1 MLSHLVIRNFAIIEH
16 LEIPFNRGF
25 TVLTGETGAGKSI
38 IIDALNLLLGGRAMT
53 EVIRTDEDEAV
64 VEGIFEPKQAI
75 LDAINTKLEDRGIQ
89 TIDHQIMVRRI
100 VSRSGRN
107 KVFINGSLT
116 TVTALGELT
125 AGLVDISG
133 QHEHYSL
140 LDPEGHVDILD
151 SFAELEDL
159 RERVATSFA
168 KVASIRRELS
178 DIRKNV
184 RQRASRIDYLGFQLA
199 EIDAASLVVG
209 EEEDLARELDLLR
222 HAEKLQDAGRKALYL
237 SYEAD
242 ASSAQQLS
250 ESVALLSRV
259 GPFDDAMQEFAD
271 RMEEAQIIVE
281 EIARDLRSHIMG
293 IDSDP
298 LRLDVCIE
306 RGEVLKKLKRK
317 HGESI
322 AEILDTA
329 EQMRTELERLRNA
342 DERGQH
348 LEDDLREAELE
359 TFKLSRRLSR
369 ARREAA
375 RLLEQVLES
384 ELSDLNMARTRF
396 VVSFSPAELPEEDAL
411 GHNLDN
417 ADLLDVLEVEEN
429 EGTSDR
435 LQLGVK
441 GFDQVE
447 FLISPNVGE
456 SPKPLAKIA
465 SGGELSRVMLVMKS
479 ALLDRDT
486 VSTYVF
492 DEVDTGIGGSTAD
505 MVGLKIEKTASEHQV
520 LCITHLPQIA
530 SRCTHH
536 YLVEKSLVNGR
547 TQSTI
552 RPLEMDE
559 QVAEIA
565 RMLGGARVTSTTM
578 EAAREMIS
586 GRPRI

>member
-1 MLSHLVIRNFAIIEH
+1 
-16 LEIPFNRGF
+16 
-25 TVLTGETGAGKSI
+25 
-38 IIDALNLLLGGRAMT
+38 
-53 EVIRTDEDEAV
+53 
-64 VEGIFEPKQAI
+64 
-75 LDAINTKLEDRGIQ
+75 
-89 TIDHQIMVRRI
+89 
-100 VSRSGRN
+100 
-107 KVFINGSLT
+107 
-116 TVTALGELT
+116 
-125 AGLVDISG
+125 
-133 QHEHYSL
+133 
-140 LDPEGHVDILD
+140 
-151 SFAELEDL
+151 
-159 RERVATSFA
+159 
-168 KVASIRRELS
+168 
-178 DIRKNV
+178 
-184 RQRASRIDYLGFQLA
+184 
-199 EIDAASLVVG
+199 
-209 EEEDLARELDLLR
+209 
-222 HAEKLQDAGRKALYL
+222 
-237 SYEAD
+237 
-242 ASSAQQLS
+242 
-250 ESVALLSRV
+250 
-259 GPFDDAMQEFAD
+259 
-271 RMEEAQIIVE
+271 
-281 EIARDLRSHIMG
+281 
-293 IDSDP
+293 
-298 LRLDVCIE
+298 
-306 RGEVLKKLKRK
+306 
-317 HGESI
+317 
-322 AEILDTA
+322 
-329 EQMRTELERLRNA
+329 
-342 DERGQH
+342 
-348 LEDDLREAELE
+348 
-359 TFKLSRRLSR
+359 
-369 ARREAA
+369 
-375 RLLEQVLES
+375 
-384 ELSDLNMARTRF
+384 